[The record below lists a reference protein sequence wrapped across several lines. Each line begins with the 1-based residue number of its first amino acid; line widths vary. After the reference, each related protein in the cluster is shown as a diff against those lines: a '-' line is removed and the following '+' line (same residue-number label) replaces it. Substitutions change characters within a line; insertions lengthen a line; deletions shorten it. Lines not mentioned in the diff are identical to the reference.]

1 MLVVKHILT
10 AALSVIFFLRRAEK
24 VHLPNVMDMLV
35 CRMLIHISVP
45 AMLRKLLCVFVSIT
59 QCVG

>member
-1 MLVVKHILT
+1 MLVVKHTYCCLICH
-10 AALSVIFFLRRAEK
+10 IFFDESKEGSLAK
-24 VHLPNVMDMLV
+24 CYGHVSVLNV
-35 CRMLIHISVP
+35 HISVP